1 MDRVCPTLAA
11 DVTGRLIT
19 ELRSYGPS
27 SLLAHITLKLLVL
40 VVNSKLW
47 IESLSLKTLTP

>member
-1 MDRVCPTLAA
+1 VDRVCPTLAA